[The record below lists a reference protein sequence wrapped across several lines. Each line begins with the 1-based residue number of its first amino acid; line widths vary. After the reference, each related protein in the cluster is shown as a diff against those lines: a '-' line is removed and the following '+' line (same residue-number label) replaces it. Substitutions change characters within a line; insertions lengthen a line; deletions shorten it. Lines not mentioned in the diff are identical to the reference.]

1 MLRLFAPVSPLW
13 YDLCIKMH
21 NPPTKLELLTFIR
34 GQEVVWIKTLCAQFG
49 YTYWGAV
56 SRLKRLCKEGL
67 VESLYT
73 RGLNQGRYVL
83 TTRGSE
89 RLDYLIEYE
98 KSKQEAEQ
106 ENQLREAEQENKTRR
121 LSQRVVEL
129 ERENEVLRKQNQR
142 LIWGA
147 LHNGGK
153 QR

>member
-1 MLRLFAPVSPLW
+1 M
-13 YDLCIKMH
+13 
-21 NPPTKLELLTFIR
+21 
-34 GQEVVWIKTLCAQFG
+34 
-49 YTYWGAV
+49 
-56 SRLKRLCKEGL
+56 
-67 VESLYT
+67 
-73 RGLNQGRYVL
+73 L
-83 TTRGSE
+83 TTRGFE

-121 LSQRVVEL
+121 LLQRVVEL